1 MNKSASIWSVPVL
14 VAALGYFVDIYDL
27 VLFGIF
33 RVPSLKAIGLAGE
46 QLETVGHAL
55 LNIQMIG
62 MLVGGFIW
70 GMLGDKKGRLS
81 VLFGSIIVYSLA
93 NILNA
98 FVTSEMQY
106 YVLRFFAGFGL
117 AGELGAG
124 ITLVSEVLKKEDR
137 GWGTTLVATI
147 GVSGAVFAGF
157 LGNYFNGSN
166 TIGNYV
172 LNWQTGYL
180 LGGVLGFALLFLRIG
195 VFESGMFQVARNADV
210 MMGSL
215 KTLFGNRENLKKYF
229 YCIMAGLPIWYGVG
243 ILVFFCPELGAEMGL
258 PKDDIS
264 VSTAVMVGYAGVT
277 IGDFASGLLSQLLK
291 SRKRIIQYFILAT
304 ACAVALYP
312 VLGRINVGWLYLV
325 CFLIGAF
332 SGYWAV
338 IITSAA
344 EQFGTN
350 IRATVTTTVPN
361 FIRASLTP
369 VSILYVFVF
378 QNILGLNKVPA
389 AMATGV
395 IVFVLAFYAAS
406 KLKDTFGRDLNFIEK

>member
-1 MNKSASIWSVPVL
+1 
-14 VAALGYFVDIYDL
+14 
-27 VLFGIF
+27 
-33 RVPSLKAIGLAGE
+33 
-46 QLETVGHAL
+46 
-55 LNIQMIG
+55 
-62 MLVGGFIW
+62 
-70 GMLGDKKGRLS
+70 
-81 VLFGSIIVYSLA
+81 
-93 NILNA
+93 
-98 FVTSEMQY
+98 
-106 YVLRFFAGFGL
+106 
-117 AGELGAG
+117 
-124 ITLVSEVLKKEDR
+124 
-137 GWGTTLVATI
+137 
-147 GVSGAVFAGF
+147 
-157 LGNYFNGSN
+157 
-166 TIGNYV
+166 
-172 LNWQTGYL
+172 
-180 LGGVLGFALLFLRIG
+180 
-195 VFESGMFQVARNADV
+195 
-210 MMGSL
+210 
-215 KTLFGNRENLKKYF
+215 
-229 YCIMAGLPIWYGVG
+229 
-243 ILVFFCPELGAEMGL
+243 
-258 PKDDIS
+258 
-264 VSTAVMVGYAGVT
+264 MVGYAGVT

-395 IVFVLAFYAAS
+395 IVFVLAFYSAS